1 MDLNQI
7 VKLIFAKEQKQTIKQ
22 VKKKPNWKTM
32 VFSTS
37 NAGIMVYLYVN
48 KHKQNK
54 KTNPKNK
61 DKHRQRLH
69 PLTKKLMQNI
79 DLNIK
84 YNTLKLNRRKHGK
97 KPEQKISPKKIFSKQ

>member
-54 KTNPKNK
+54 KNK
-61 DKHRQRLH
+61 
-69 PLTKKLMQNI
+69 
-79 DLNIK
+79 
-84 YNTLKLNRRKHGK
+84 
-97 KPEQKISPKKIFSKQ
+97 PKKQRQTQTKTSSPYKKINAEYRSKYKVQHSKT